1 MTDQYAPALRQR
13 FLEDMRI
20 NGLQPK
26 TQTMYLRA
34 MRDFTRYLGHSPDS
48 ATPEELRA
56 FQLDM
61 KERGVGAPT
70 FNNRLT
76 VLSFLFATTCPRPE
90 MKRHMRYQRAAK
102 KIPVV
107 LSAEE
112 VARILEAAPG
122 PGLRYRAAFS
132 VAHGGG
138 LRASEVTH
146 LKVGDIDSD
155 RMLIRVDQGKG
166 RKDRHV
172 MLSPSLLELL
182 RDYYREARP
191 AGWLFPGRNRVD
203 PISTRQFNRAFGVA
217 CDFSRAHPLAMRADL
232 RLRDCVEYN
241 LVLPSRQYG
250 VRVLLDLAARRLGRT
265 LEPVLETDSFDM
277 VRHFA
282 AYGHSIGFQIP
293 VGLNALARPDMAFV
307 PLAAQDVAGGELFP
321 GHLRGR
327 TLPVAA
333 LKFARQAAL
342 ALDRS
347 RAMPGGD
354 GTPEGPRMDT

>member
-1 MTDQYAPALRQR
+1 MSDHHIPALRRR

-20 NGLQPK
+20 KGLLPK

-34 MRDFTRYLGHSPDS
+34 MREFTRFLGHSPDA

-76 VLSFLFATTCPRPE
+76 VLSFFYATTCPRPE

-132 VAHGGG
+132 VAYGGG

-146 LKVGDIDSD
+146 LKVGDIVPEARLRHDSD

-172 MLSPSLLELL
+172 MLSPNLLELL

-191 AGWLFPGRNRVD
+191 AGWLFPGRNRID
-203 PISTRQFNRAFGVA
+203 PISTRQFNRAFAVA
-217 CDFSRAHPLAMRADL
+217 CNFAEIRKQASPHTL
-232 RLRDCVEYN
+232 RHSFATHLLEGGTDIRVI
-241 LVLPSRQYG
+241 Q
-250 VRVLLDLAARRLGRT
+250 VLLGHAK
-265 LEPVLETDSFDM
+265 LETTTVYTKVATKTIRAVTS
-277 VRHFA
+277 
-282 AYGHSIGFQIP
+282 
-293 VGLNALARPDMAFV
+293 
-307 PLAAQDVAGGELFP
+307 PLDLLVSREAGP
-321 GHLRGR
+321 G
-327 TLPVAA
+327 
-333 LKFARQAAL
+333 
-342 ALDRS
+342 
-347 RAMPGGD
+347 
-354 GTPEGPRMDT
+354 

>member
-1 MTDQYAPALRQR
+1 MSDNHVPALRQR
-13 FLEDMRI
+13 FLDDMRI
-20 NGLQPK
+20 KGLLPK

-34 MRDFTRYLGHSPDS
+34 MRDFTRFLGHSPDT

-76 VLSFLFATTCPRPE
+76 VLSFFFATTCTRPE

-132 VAHGGG
+132 VAYAGG

-146 LKVGDIDSD
+146 LKIGDIDST

-166 RKDRHV
+166 RKDRQV
-172 MLSPSLLELL
+172 MLSPALLELL
-182 RDYYREARP
+182 RDYYCEARP

-217 CDFSRAHPLAMRADL
+217 RDFAGIKKTVSPHTL
-232 RLRDCVEYN
+232 RHSFATHLLEGGTDIRVI
-241 LVLPSRQYG
+241 Q
-250 VRVLLDLAARRLGRT
+250 VLLGHAK
-265 LEPVLETDSFDM
+265 LETTTIYTKVATKTIRDVTSPLDLL
-277 VRHFA
+277 VR
-282 AYGHSIGFQIP
+282 
-293 VGLNALARPDMAFV
+293 RE
-307 PLAAQDVAGGELFP
+307 AGP
-321 GHLRGR
+321 G
-327 TLPVAA
+327 
-333 LKFARQAAL
+333 
-342 ALDRS
+342 
-347 RAMPGGD
+347 
-354 GTPEGPRMDT
+354 

>member
-1 MTDQYAPALRQR
+1 MTDQYVPKLRRR

-20 NGLQPK
+20 KGLQPK

-34 MRDFTRYLGHSPDS
+34 MRDFTRFLGHAPDS

-76 VLSFLFATTCPRPE
+76 VLSFFYASTCLRPE

-112 VARILEAAPG
+112 VARIIEAAPG

-132 VAHGGG
+132 VAYGGG

-146 LKVGDIDSD
+146 LKVVDIDSD
-155 RMLIRVDQGKG
+155 RMLIRIEQGKG
-166 RKDRHV
+166 RKDRQV
-172 MLSPSLLELL
+172 MLSPNLLGLL

-191 AGWLFPGRNRVD
+191 RGWMFPGRNRID
-203 PISTRQFNRAFGVA
+203 PISTRQFNRAFAVA
-217 CDFSRAHPLAMRADL
+217 CDFAEIKKQVSPHTL
-232 RLRDCVEYN
+232 RHSFATHLLEGRTDI
-241 LVLPSRQYG
+241 
-250 VRVLLDLAARRLGRT
+250 RVIQLLLGHAKLETTTVYTKVATKTIQSVTSPLDLLVRR
-265 LEPVLETDSFDM
+265 E
-277 VRHFA
+277 
-282 AYGHSIGFQIP
+282 
-293 VGLNALARPDMAFV
+293 
-307 PLAAQDVAGGELFP
+307 AGSG
-321 GHLRGR
+321 
-327 TLPVAA
+327 
-333 LKFARQAAL
+333 
-342 ALDRS
+342 
-347 RAMPGGD
+347 
-354 GTPEGPRMDT
+354 

>member
-1 MTDQYAPALRQR
+1 MTDHYVPALRQR

-20 NGLQPK
+20 KGLQAK
-26 TQTMYLRA
+26 TQSMYLRA
-34 MRDFTRYLGHSPDS
+34 MPDFTRFLGHASDS

-76 VLSFLFATTCPRPE
+76 VLSFFYANTCPRPE
-90 MKRHMRYQRAAK
+90 IKRHMRYQRAAK

-112 VARILEAAPG
+112 VSRILEAAPG

-132 VAHGGG
+132 VAYGGG

-172 MLSPSLLELL
+172 MLSPSLQELL

-203 PISTRQFNRAFGVA
+203 PISTRQFNRAFGMA
-217 CDFSRAHPLAMRADL
+217 CDFAGIRKKVSPHTLRHSFATHLLEGGTDIGPFAQCSLDEAFRLAVGAR
-232 RLRDCVEYN
+232 CV
-241 LVLPSRQYG
+241 
-250 VRVLLDLAARRLGRT
+250 RLG
-265 LEPVLETDSFDM
+265 PDVLEAKFGAGSFEGVGFVATAV
-277 VRHFA
+277 VRCPAVHCPA
-282 AYGHSIGFQIP
+282 MSRVWTP
-293 VGLNALARPDMAFV
+293 LGL
-307 PLAAQDVAGGELFP
+307 
-321 GHLRGR
+321 
-327 TLPVAA
+327 
-333 LKFARQAAL
+333 QAVF
-342 ALDRS
+342 
-347 RAMPGGD
+347 
-354 GTPEGPRMDT
+354 